1 VNGDDVV
8 QGRILWL
15 PPKKDLPT
23 RAVRRAHGKGAIEE
37 GIFNHPVVVISRPA
51 EEANIVHFHLVSNAP
66 QPAGNNTHGRL
77 DYFFPRQEA
86 SGNIQQGE
94 RIPCQSTILVPSN
107 LTDARPSGRSL

>member
-1 VNGDDVV
+1 MAYSSSDVSSQISPRSSTERHRSSSAREDSIVNEDDVV

-51 EEANIVHFHLVSNAP
+51 EEANIVHFHLVSTA
-66 QPAGNNTHGRL
+66 
-77 DYFFPRQEA
+77 Y
-86 SGNIQQGE
+86 SQQGTTLM
-94 RIPCQSTILVPSN
+94 S
-107 LTDARPSGRSL
+107 A